1 MQRQTF
7 IITIIILTSL
17 IIGGAIFYFFF
28 YKTPET
34 GAPKVSIGTLFPFG
48 QNSNN
53 NTNTNPSTNDSTN
66 TNGTEGGGSEEI
78 KLPKLRVLWDKPV
91 IASTSFNRIEKI
103 ETVSEE
109 SGTTQTTDITK
120 TVVRFI
126 ERSNGHIHEIYSDS
140 ASVIDVTN
148 TTIPR
153 IQEAYFANN
162 GNNIILRYIGTN
174 ERTIETYNASI
185 GTTKNQYGLFD
196 ISGYFLE
203 KDISEITVSP
213 SGDKIF
219 YLYPFGDA
227 TIGIYDNIAGTNKK
241 QILSSTF
248 SEWLPQFASETEIV
262 MTTKASGYA
271 TGYSYVLNISEPNI
285 LKKILGD
292 VTALTTQPIDNGNYV
307 LFSKTRGTTPSISI
321 YNSESRSEESL
332 GISGIPSKCV
342 WSEVKQSAFCA
353 IPKNVPNGVYPDDWY
368 QGKMFFTD
376 SIWQIIPE
384 SNTLYLVSDLTKES
398 GIEIDAIN
406 IGISPDGNYIH
417 FTNKRDGSLW
427 GLEI

>member
-1 MQRQTF
+1 MSRQTF
-7 IITIIILTSL
+7 IITIIILASL
-17 IIGGAIFYFFF
+17 IVGGVIFYFFF

-34 GAPKVSIGTLFPFG
+34 GAPKVSVGTLFPFG

-53 NTNTNPSTNDSTN
+53 NTNTDPTSNN
-66 TNGTEGGGSEEI
+66 TNNNNETTENGNNEI
-78 KLPKLRVLWDKPV
+78 EIQKLRILWDKPV
-91 IASTSFNRIEKI
+91 IASTSFNRIENI
-103 ETVSEE
+103 ETTSQESEV
-109 SGTTQTTDITK
+109 TQTNEITK
-120 TVVRFI
+120 TVIRFI
-126 ERSNGHIHEIYSDS
+126 ERSNGHIHDIYSDK
-140 ASVIDVTN
+140 ADVTDVTN

-185 GTTKNQYGLFD
+185 GTTKNQYGLYD

-227 TIGIYDNIAGTNKK
+227 TIGIYDSIAGASKK

-271 TGYSYVLNISEPNI
+271 TGYSYILNTSEPNV

-292 VTALTTQPIDNGNYV
+292 MTALTTQPIDNGNYV
-307 LFSKTRGTTPSISI
+307 LFSKTRGTTPSMFI
-321 YNSESRSEESL
+321 YNSESREEESL
-332 GISGIPSKCV
+332 GISGIPSKCT

-353 IPKNVPNGVYPDDWY
+353 IPKSIPSGVYPDDWY

-376 SIWQIIPE
+376 SIWKVIPG

-398 GIEIDAIN
+398 GVEIDAIN
-406 IGISPDGNYIH
+406 IGVSPDGNYIH
-417 FTNKRDGSLW
+417 FINKRDGLLW
-427 GLEI
+427 GLQI